1 MSSRE
6 ADAAQASNG
15 ARALAA
21 AVTQIELAL
30 REAAKPIE
38 KLGLRTASLS
48 NAIKA
53 LQAASEPTGTGPGAD
68 SPVTHPP
75 IEEMQADLS
84 DIVQHLQFF
93 DRMVQHLS
101 HIQSYL
107 SSVADQLAS
116 VAESSGSTDIWE
128 DLRAKLRTNLISA
141 AQRELLDLVLPPPAG
156 TESARQKALEEPAHQ
171 GTVDLF

>member
-6 ADAAQASNG
+6 ADAAQASHG

-30 REAAKPIE
+30 REAANPIE
-38 KLGLRTASLS
+38 KLGLRTESLS

-53 LQAASEPTGTGPGAD
+53 LQAARRPAGTGPD
-68 SPVTHPP
+68 SPVTTPP

-101 HIQSYL
+101 HVQSYL

-116 VAESSGSTDIWE
+116 VAESRESTDIWE
-128 DLRAKLRTNLISA
+128 GLRAKLRTNLISD

-156 TESARQKALEEPAHQ
+156 TASARQKALEEPAHQ